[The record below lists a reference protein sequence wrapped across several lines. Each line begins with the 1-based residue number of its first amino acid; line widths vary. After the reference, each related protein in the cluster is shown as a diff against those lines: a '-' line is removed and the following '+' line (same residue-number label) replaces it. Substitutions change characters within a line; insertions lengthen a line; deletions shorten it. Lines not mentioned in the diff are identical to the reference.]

1 MMCID
6 CYWCQLCGFHNDV
19 KCYNPESRHYKKK
32 VYRNDGCGS
41 GESEQDIKK
50 FEKFRI

>member
-32 VYRNDGCGS
+32 VYCDDGCEY

-50 FEKFRI
+50 CEKFWI